1 MKCGRGRRRRRSL
14 VRNRMEA
21 PLGHVA
27 GAGDTA
33 TLAIIAYD
41 GHDAMSHDSAFDLWS
56 LPAYREQLDD
66 G

>member
-1 MKCGRGRRRRRSL
+1 
-14 VRNRMEA
+14 MEA

-41 GHDAMSHDSAFDLWS
+41 GNDLSCDSAFDLWS
-56 LPAYREQLDD
+56 LPAHRAQLDD

>member
-41 GHDAMSHDSAFDLWS
+41 GNDLSCDSAFDLWS
-56 LPAYREQLDD
+56 LPAHRAQLDD